1 MMPVYSDPAHPEQN
15 GRHKRMHRDLK
26 ASCAKP
32 SAFDMKAQQRR
43 LNAFV
48 KEYTNMR
55 PHEALEISVLKV
67 TNGPVRCGSYNWVDA
82 SAS

>member
-1 MMPVYSDPAHPEQN
+1 
-15 GRHKRMHRDLK
+15 MHRDLR

-32 SAFDMKAQQRR
+32 SAFDMKDQQRR

-55 PHEALEISVLKV
+55 PHEALEMRAHKV
-67 TNGPVRCGSYNWVDA
+67 ANGPVRWGSYNWVDA